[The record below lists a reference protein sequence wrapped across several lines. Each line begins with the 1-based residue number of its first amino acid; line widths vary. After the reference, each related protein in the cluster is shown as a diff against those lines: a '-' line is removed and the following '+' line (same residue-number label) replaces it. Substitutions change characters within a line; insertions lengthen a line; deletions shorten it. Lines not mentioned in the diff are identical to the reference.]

1 MDVKIKTEDLQFK
14 LRACSVIVKNGKAL
28 LQDLNHSGFL
38 CASGGHIHLGED
50 SLSGVI
56 RETIEEVGVTVENP
70 KLLAVG
76 ENFYTKNSKKFHEI
90 SFYYLFEN
98 PEMPQEKLV
107 DYAYDEDDEGK
118 MVHLEFHW
126 VPLSEVD
133 NFDIRP
139 KALKEILKN
148 YNNNGITHFLVKE
161 K

>member
-1 MDVKIKTEDLQFK
+1 MDVKIKTEDSQFK

-28 LQDLNHSGFL
+28 LQDLNHNGFL

-50 SLSGVI
+50 SRLGVI

-76 ENFYTKNSKKFHEI
+76 ENFYTKNAKKFHEI

-118 MVHLEFHW
+118 MVHIEFRW
-126 VPLSEVD
+126 VPLNEVD

-148 YNNNGITHFLVKE
+148 YKNNSITHFLVKE

>member
-1 MDVKIKTEDLQFK
+1 MDVKIKTEDSQFK

-28 LQDLNHSGFL
+28 LQDLNHNGFL

-50 SLSGVI
+50 SRFGVI

-76 ENFYTKNSKKFHEI
+76 ENFYTKNAKKFHEI

-118 MVHLEFHW
+118 MVHIEFRW
-126 VPLSEVD
+126 VPLNEVD

-148 YNNNGITHFLVKE
+148 YKNNSITHFLVKE